1 MAAGTSPQIAGEGIG
16 AETQAHEHGHLTDA
30 ETLTAAGELLRAAA
44 ESANQTAA
52 IQTMDLQQQVARLQ
66 ALLEVSRQVHST
78 TREDEVLETVL
89 RIVVREL
96 EMAGAAFTGSEL
108 TYGEAIP
115 EASEGNPHGIYTY
128 PLDDREGKRMTELI
142 VAPPEG
148 RPITLYEADFLEGLS
163 LQAAVALENA
173 RNHERNLQW
182 ARVQQDLDA
191 ARQIQRSLLPQ
202 RMPSVTGYSIAVRS
216 QTCYEVGGDYVDI
229 ISLPD
234 GGILMAVAD
243 VAGKGLASAI
253 MATSFRAAFRAMAV
267 TGISLDVLATRMNQH
282 HWLEGEEA
290 RRRYVTA
297 IFLRLDPNKGEVEIV
312 NAGHN
317 PGFVI
322 TPNGAD
328 GETGGQVAHQID
340 AAGTPLGLLPGMTY
354 TSEILPMPQG
364 SRLLF
369 YTDGLTEV
377 FHGEEEFGQDRLLLE
392 FSNTPT
398 GKADGILEALWVAIH
413 GFSGGGPQEDDM
425 TALVLCHLD
434 PGEVSAPDSSEPKS
448 EIKFDSD
455 CTSMRVSA

>member
-1 MAAGTSPQIAGEGIG
+1 MATGIPPATTEIPNSTAPGDYG
-16 AETQAHEHGHLTDA
+16 AQAVSQSSIT
-30 ETLTAAGELLRAAA
+30 
-44 ESANQTAA
+44 
-52 IQTMDLQQQVARLQ
+52 QTMDLQQQVARLQ
-66 ALLEVSRQVHST
+66 ALLEVSRQVHAT
-78 TREDEVLETVL
+78 TREEEVLETVL

-96 EMAGAAFTGSEL
+96 EMAGASFYGSDL
-108 TYGEAIP
+108 SYGDAPQKRED
-115 EASEGNPHGIYTY
+115 GKFDGIQGY
-128 PLDDREGKRMTELI
+128 PLNDREGKRMTELI

-148 RPITLYEADFLEGLS
+148 RPITLYEADFLEGLV

-202 RMPSVTGYSIAVRS
+202 RMPSIPGYSIAVKS

-229 ISLPD
+229 IQLPE
-234 GGILMAVAD
+234 GGIIMAVAD

-253 MATSFRAAFRAMAV
+253 MATSFRAAFRAMAI
-267 TGISLDVLATRMNQH
+267 TGVSLDLLATRMNQH
-282 HWLEGEEA
+282 HWQEGEEA

-297 IFLRLDPNKGEVEIV
+297 IFLRLDPNRGEVEIV

-322 TPNGAD
+322 TPD
-328 GETGGQVAHQID
+328 GVQHQIE

-354 TSEILPMPQG
+354 SSERLTFSRG

-377 FHGEEEFGQDRLLLE
+377 FLGDEEFGQDRLLQE

-398 GKADGILEALWVAIH
+398 QQADGILDALWVSIH

-425 TALVLCHLD
+425 TALVLCHL
-434 PGEVSAPDSSEPKS
+434 PENAPYTQPRAELLSEP
-448 EIKFDSD
+448 ESD
-455 CTSMRVSA
+455 CQTVQVSS

>member
-1 MAAGTSPQIAGEGIG
+1 MATGIPPETAEIPDLLPSESDGSQAADGT
-16 AETQAHEHGHLTDA
+16 AE
-30 ETLTAAGELLRAAA
+30 
-44 ESANQTAA
+44 QT
-52 IQTMDLQQQVARLQ
+52 IDLQQQVARLQ

-96 EMAGAAFTGSEL
+96 EMAGAAFSGTALSYGDAPRKTDVGSMN
-108 TYGEAIP
+108 
-115 EASEGNPHGIYTY
+115 GNLTY
-128 PLDDREGKRMTELI
+128 PLQDREGKCMAELI

-148 RPITLYEADFLEGLS
+148 REITLYETDFLEGLA

-202 RMPSVTGYSIAVRS
+202 QMPSIPGYSIAVKS

-229 ISLPD
+229 ISLPE
-234 GGILMAVAD
+234 GGLIMAVAD

-253 MATSFRAAFRAMAV
+253 MATSFRAAFRAMAI
-267 TGISLDVLATRMNQH
+267 TGVSLDLLATRMNQH

-297 IFLRLDPNKGEVEIV
+297 IFLKLDPRRGEVEIV

-322 TPNGAD
+322 SPD
-328 GETGGQVAHQID
+328 GTQHEIN

-354 TSEILPMPQG
+354 ASERLSFSKG

-377 FHGEEEFGQDRLLLE
+377 FLEDEEYGQERLMLE
-392 FSNTPT
+392 FSNTHT
-398 GKADGILEALWVAIH
+398 QQADGILEALWAAIH

-425 TALVLCHLD
+425 TALVLCHL
-434 PGEVSAPDSSEPKS
+434 PEAGPASANGSGK
-448 EIKFDSD
+448 
-455 CTSMRVSA
+455 VYA